1 MILEKWGLLS
11 GTWHANKYPG
21 VAVDIP
27 TFIYSF
33 SYDQKTTWSKFFTP
47 GDELEQYANELVDKH
62 ELRGKIR
69 FNTRVVRQDFDESQN
84 IWVLTLEAVAWSPVS
99 TSSPPPEAGAT
110 QAPGDRR
117 YRLLQGRAYAYSAV
131 GQGY

>member
-1 MILEKWGLLS
+1 MGAAG

-84 IWVLTLEAVAWSPVS
+84 IWVLTLEGGGVVTGRHVIAATGV
-99 TSSPPPEAGAT
+99 AGAT